1 MFSKDVISSYS
12 SRVLA
17 YTHETIAVL
26 CVETIASGPVD
37 WLVNILLTPSK
48 EEALPSN

>member
-1 MFSKDVISSYS
+1 MFSKDVISYYP

-26 CVETIASGPVD
+26 YVETIASGAVD
-37 WLVNILLTPSK
+37 WRVNMTSH
-48 EEALPSN
+48 EGSHSTS